1 MGEKIFKKIKNM
13 LNVSNLDIIVIW
25 FVIMDFEVREIYEV
39 LIIFLEILFW
49 EIFVEIK

>member
-1 MGEKIFKKIKNM
+1 MGEKLFKKIKNM